1 MSLKKPLATPHRT
14 FWTPLRLATTLL
26 VFGLLISFGVASCNS
41 REETPPAT
49 TSKPNTEAARAANAL
64 PANVLRAELKSL
76 NGNPIKLSAYSGKV
90 LLVNLWATWCGP
102 CRSEIPELV
111 KLYKEFKSQG
121 FEVVG
126 LSTENPD
133 ASREMVRDFV
143 RAYDMNYAVGWISP
157 DVAVEL
163 MRDNSNIPQSFIIT
177 RDGRVAKRFIGF
189 SGSRTPP
196 QLRQAIEEALKT

>member
-1 MSLKKPLATPHRT
+1 MSLNKLPQGT

-26 VFGLLISFGVASCNS
+26 VFGLLISFGFASCNS
-41 REETPPAT
+41 NETPPAA
-49 TSKPNTEAARAANAL
+49 KPNAEPGGRAANAL
-64 PANVLRAELKSL
+64 SATILGAEMKSL

-102 CRSEIPELV
+102 CRSEIPLLV
-111 KLYKEFKSQG
+111 KLYKEFQSQG

-133 ASREMVRDFV
+133 SSREMVRDFV
-143 RAYDMNYAVGWISP
+143 RAYEMNYAVGWISP

-163 MRDNSNIPQSFIIT
+163 MAGNGNIPQSFIIT
-177 RDGRVAKRFIGF
+177 RDGRVVKRFVGF
-189 SGSRTPP
+189 SMSNTPP
-196 QLRQAIEEALKT
+196 QLRRAIEEALKT

>member
-1 MSLKKPLATPHRT
+1 MSFNKHVGTPQRT

-26 VFGLLISFGVASCNS
+26 VFGLLISFGFASCNS
-41 REETPPAT
+41 REGTPPAT
-49 TSKPNTEAARAANAL
+49 SPNAEPAGRATNAL
-64 PANVLRAELKSL
+64 PATILDAEQKSL

-111 KLYKEFKSQG
+111 KLYKEFKDQG

-133 ASREMVRDFV
+133 SSREVVRDFV
-143 RAYDMNYAVGWISP
+143 RAYEMNYAVGWISP

-163 MRDNSNIPQSFIIT
+163 MQGNGNIPQSFLIT
-177 RDGRVAKRFIGF
+177 RDGRVVTRFVGF
-189 SGSRTPP
+189 SSQGTPP
-196 QLRQAIEEALKT
+196 KLRKAIEDALKT